1 MSFFRCIDDDAGVTL
16 PAALRSRRGPLVV
29 DMHCHMIVEHAE
41 ALANANKPA
50 EPDVAHRYA
59 SPETRRESVAMVQR
73 IGPRIRTTATRLQDM
88 DAAGIDVQVL
98 SPAPGHYCY
107 WAGEELGL
115 EIARRVNDGLAGVV
129 AANPGRLVALGTVP
143 MQSPRL
149 AVQELRRCM
158 GELGMRGV
166 EISTHVND
174 DELADPKYHPFFAAA
189 EELGAVVF
197 LHPTG
202 FTHGQRLARYH
213 LNNVIGNPLDTT
225 TALAHL
231 IYGGVLD
238 TYSGLKLCVAHGGGT
253 IAAYPGRFDHAWRER
268 HDCSAHCQHAPS
280 HYLRR
285 MFFDTIVYDP
295 AQLRALAAQWGA
307 GQLVLG
313 TDYPYDMAEPDP
325 VGFIHRT
332 GLPAQDR
339 DAVLGGNAARLLG
352 LDADELLRHAR
363 PAAQA

>member
-1 MSFFRCIDDDAGVTL
+1 MSFFRCVDAG
-16 PAALRSRRGPLVV
+16 PATVPASARSRTGPLVV
-29 DMHCHMIVEHAE
+29 DMHCHMVVEAAE
-41 ALANANKPA
+41 RLASPHKPA
-50 EPDVAHRYA
+50 MPDVAQRFA
-59 SPETRRESVAMVQR
+59 SPETRRVSQAMLQG
-73 IGPRIRTTATRLQDM
+73 IATRIRTTATRLEDM
-88 DAAGIDVQVL
+88 DAAGIDVQVI
-98 SPAPGHYCY
+98 SPSPGHYCY
-107 WAGEELGL
+107 WAGEEL
-115 EIARRVNDGLAGVV
+115 ARELARTVNDGLAHAVGQQ
-129 AANPGRLVALGTVP
+129 PGRLLALGTVP
-143 MQSPRL
+143 LQWPRL
-149 AVQELRRCM
+149 AVEELRRCV

-189 EELGAVVF
+189 EELGAVLF

-202 FTHGQRLARYH
+202 FTQGERLSKYH

-238 TYSGLKLCVAHGGGT
+238 AYPGLKLCVAHGGGT

-268 HDCSAHCQHAPS
+268 SDCQHCRHAPS

-285 MFFDTIVYDP
+285 MVFDTIVYDP

-307 GQLVLG
+307 QQLVLG

-325 VGFIHRT
+325 VGFLHSS
-332 GLPAQDR
+332 GLAQEDV
-339 DAVLGGNAARLLG
+339 AALLGANAARLLG
-352 LDADELLRHAR
+352 LDAEALRRAAR
-363 PAAQA
+363 QPPG